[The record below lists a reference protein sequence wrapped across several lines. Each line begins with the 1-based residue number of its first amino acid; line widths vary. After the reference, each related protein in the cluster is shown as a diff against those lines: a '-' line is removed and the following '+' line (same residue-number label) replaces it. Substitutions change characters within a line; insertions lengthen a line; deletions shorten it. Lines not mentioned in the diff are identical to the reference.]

1 MPIDAWLEI
10 STWLRFSRNIVFISK
25 FVCVINS
32 ITAIL
37 TTFGS
42 LITIAAIRK
51 TSNRHTPSYV
61 LINELAKSGVI
72 MGLFCQPMFIAF
84 VFHGTKNN
92 TSVYGYLGVTSGF
105 LIVFTASF
113 SSLVMTAISV
123 DRLLAVILRL
133 RYRVVVTVQRVKM
146 FLAAA
151 SLVSII
157 MACLFVTRLRTLLGF
172 SIVFVALVA
181 FFIIVNYLSI
191 IRKLQHHQV
200 QIQIHTQGLPMRSAQ
215 ANMASNS
222 LRFRQTVRS
231 MMLLCS
237 VFIMCYLPYV
247 INTCTILIA
256 GRHSFNHAGYIV
268 TLSIV
273 FANFS
278 LNPFLYY
285 WKLRDLRKGCWEILN
300 FLKRIPV
307 FL

>member
-300 FLKRIPV
+300 FFKRIPV